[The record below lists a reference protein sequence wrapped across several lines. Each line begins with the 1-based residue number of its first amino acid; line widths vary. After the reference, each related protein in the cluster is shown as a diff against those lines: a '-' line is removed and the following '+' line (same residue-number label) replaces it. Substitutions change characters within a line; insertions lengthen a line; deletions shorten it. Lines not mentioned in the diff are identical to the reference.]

1 MSHHLDFTSP
11 PQTIPNLLTFLQPS
25 CFHRL
30 TTMSLYPKWPIT
42 SSLQNVNES
51 QQELHLSVVAALLSR
66 FDFKLRAT
74 KSRARSARHSH
85 LVPVSHTITVPIT
98 WACASPLPCHGSGA
112 MQAEES
118 TGCKGSSARGSW
130 WPRAAVPTL
139 CPKGNSREHTTASLD
154 KTPAWKVTVFPWCAA
169 QQWIQTGFSRDLLK
183 WSL

>member
-11 PQTIPNLLTFLQPS
+11 PQTIPNLFTFLQPS

-30 TTMSLYPKWPIT
+30 TTMSHYPKWPIT
-42 SSLQNVNES
+42 SSLQNINES
-51 QQELHLSVVAALLSR
+51 QWEPYLSLVAALLSR

-74 KSRARSARHSH
+74 KSRAWSARHTH
-85 LVPVSHTITVPIT
+85 LVHVSHTTTVPIT

-130 WPRAAVPTL
+130 WARAAVPTL
-139 CPKGNSREHTTASLD
+139 CPKGNSREHRQHHLTKHL
-154 KTPAWKVTVFPWCAA
+154 P
-169 QQWIQTGFSRDLLK
+169 GK
-183 WSL
+183 WLCFHDVLHNNECKLALAESC

>member
-11 PQTIPNLLTFLQPS
+11 PQTIPNLFTFLQPS

-30 TTMSLYPKWPIT
+30 TTMSHYPKWPIT
-42 SSLQNVNES
+42 SSLQNINES
-51 QQELHLSVVAALLSR
+51 QWEPYLSLVAALLSR

-74 KSRARSARHSH
+74 KSRAWSARHTH
-85 LVPVSHTITVPIT
+85 LVHVSHTTTVPIT

-130 WPRAAVPTL
+130 WARAAVPTL
-139 CPKGNSREHTTASLD
+139 CPKGKQGAQTASLD

-169 QQWIQTGFSRDLLK
+169 QQWMQTGFSRELL
-183 WSL
+183 